1 MPAANSTIS
10 GLPVA
15 ATLTGTEIVPITQS
29 STTVRTTAQ
38 AIANLSTG
46 GSGSTNIDGGAPD
59 STYGGITPI
68 FGGTP

>member
-1 MPAANSTIS
+1 MPSANSTIA
-10 GLPVA
+10 GLTAA

-46 GSGSTNIDGGAPD
+46 GDTGTVIDGGYFD
-59 STYGGITPI
+59 SIYGTATPI
-68 FGGTP
+68 NGGPF